1 MKICMGL
8 EIECRVRA
16 VSHIQR
22 TVLDVLEGSCLRL
35 TSVCPFSDGLEL
47 AVLPLY
53 RIVHVTQIMTG
64 VRLYELY
71 LAEDVL
77 LVVAGGFAPEC
88 KLTMLYTASRHG
100 ALLRDA

>member
-1 MKICMGL
+1 M
-8 EIECRVRA
+8 
-16 VSHIQR
+16 
-22 TVLDVLEGSCLRL
+22 TVLYCTTLSFTIDEYEDLYGARNRVQGSCCL
-35 TSVCPFSDGLEL
+35 TYTTDGLEL